1 MRAILSTGLF
11 AVLLLSACAT
21 TSPNSQ
27 KELTASEKP
36 AWSKD
41 YFKVGARLFPRC
53 QTFQPVG
60 SRVNDTTW
68 CLTEEQIAQIDGSYD
83 QSRAD
88 FQQRSAVMPVNTSN

>member
-1 MRAILSTGLF
+1 MRVTLSTGLV

-21 TSPNSQ
+21 TSPSGQ
-27 KELTASEKP
+27 AELTANKKP

-68 CLTEEQIAQIDGSYD
+68 CLTEEEIAQLDGSYD
-83 QSRAD
+83 QARAD
-88 FQQRSAVMPVNTSN
+88 FQQRITVMPVSTSN